1 MITKQ
6 LLQKTLKSIVLHGPL
21 ASQRLPAYQML
32 EILIETLPD
41 EPKCPHCNDTGV
53 IGEKRCHC
61 ILGQQP
67 DGNIGYCK
75 ECEQPSWEKKFDELY
90 SKSIYP
96 TWGGTWPASDE
107 INKKIKDFIRAELKA
122 MGEEIVS
129 SYKMQF
135 SETRLHYL
143 VENVVNNALTK
154 RGVK

>member
-6 LLQKTLKSIVLHGPL
+6 QLQEAWEKAKANGGFLTIDD
-21 ASQRLPAYQML
+21 
-32 EILIETLPD
+32 LINNLPD

-75 ECEQPSWEKKFDELY
+75 ECEQPSWEKKFDEQFN
-90 SKSIYP
+90 SKITTTLSVFGPEITVLD
-96 TWGGTWPASDE
+96 TWHLASPD
-107 INKKIKDFIRAELKA
+107 KIKDFIRTELKA
-122 MGEEIVS
+122 MGEEIKRCIDINYDHES
-129 SYKMQF
+129 ALLYS
-135 SETRLHYL
+135 L
-143 VENVVNNALTK
+143 VDEALRK